1 MEDQPMLADNVL
13 LMKKKYPELYQFLI
27 DEKAKNNQNE
37 YLVEETKNKSITIKY
52 ENSNQVVYLHSKYNP
67 QQEATVII
75 DQLEISETNSRNNH
89 VIFFGLGLGYQVENF
104 ISRYPLISYSI
115 IEPSEEI
122 FMMFL
127 ENRLFK
133 KIITRNLMYLTVGNN
148 YQSLFQGI
156 NQHYQKNLII
166 CELPVYKQL
175 FDNDYSV
182 FLNYMKQVLKSER
195 SSLRINYAFKE
206 RWIINSVNNFKYVL
220 NTPNI
225 LMEHNGAFED
235 KTVILVAA
243 GPSLDYEIENLK
255 RIRGEGLAYI
265 FSVGSAI
272 NTLITQGILP
282 HAMCTYDPE
291 AFNQN
296 AFVKLKEEGIDSIPM
311 IFGSSVG
318 YETLEQYPGA
328 KYHMITTQDTISDF
342 LLKSRDAKQIEK
354 VNDAPSIAVVT
365 MELLIKLGVSRVIL
379 VGQNLGYQ
387 RDQHYASGVSYM
399 PEKAKDTIIIKDVD
413 GNDIET
419 TESFLNMKYSL
430 ENIIGRSQIEVI
442 NTTVGGAQING
453 TEFKKL
459 DQLFDSVLTTN
470 QVENDIFESITSHNI
485 YDREYLCQQ
494 YDSLDKNYHEFTSLL
509 SSIRRSLNNLREQ
522 LQVRNSEKVE
532 KTHLMLDAE
541 ILKLEMNDF
550 FKVIAIQMNRVERD
564 LLIMQINH
572 FRSER
577 NVFKK
582 AEGILSPTETLVIR
596 LIAQRTLNDEIINT
610 LEKSIIEKK

>member
-1 MEDQPMLADNVL
+1 MLADNVL
-13 LMKKKYPELYQFLI
+13 LMKKNYPELYQFLV

-52 ENSNQVVYLHSKYNP
+52 ENSNQVIYLHSKYNP

-122 FMMFL
+122 FIKFL

-133 KIITRNLMYLTVGNN
+133 KIVNRNLMYLTVGNN
-148 YQSLFQGI
+148 YQALFQGI
-156 NQHYQKNLII
+156 SQHYQKNLII
-166 CELPVYKQL
+166 CELPVYKQI

-206 RWIINSVNNFKYVL
+206 RWIINSVNNFKYVI

-296 AFVKLKEEGIDSIPM
+296 AFVKLKEEDIDSIPM

-399 PEKAKDTIIIKDVD
+399 PDKAKDTIIIKDVD

-459 DQLFDSVLTTN
+459 DQLFDSVLTKN
-470 QVENDIFESITSHNI
+470 QVENDIFEGITSHNI

-494 YDSLDKNYHEFTSLL
+494 YDSLDKNYLEFTSLL

-541 ILKLEMNDF
+541 ILKLEMNEF

-572 FRSER
+572 FRSEK
-577 NVFKK
+577 NVLKK
-582 AEGILSPTETLVIR
+582 AEGILNPTEALIIR
-596 LIAQRTLNDEIINT
+596 LIAQRSLNDEIISN
-610 LEKSIIEKK
+610 LKKSIIEKK